1 MLRAE
6 VRDKKVYDMVMANCE
21 LLLQNSLSLLE
32 VLGWS
37 IDVNL
42 AMVYLPTNFFIERI
56 VKIIANVRQLNI
68 QIF

>member
-1 MLRAE
+1 
-6 VRDKKVYDMVMANCE
+6 MVMANCE

-32 VLGWS
+32 VLGWL